1 MKKKKKEVTIYDI
14 AEELNVSA
22 TTVSRAL
29 NDHFSIGKKTT
40 QAVKKL
46 AKEMGYRPNIIAS
59 GLRKN
64 KTNAIGVIVSWINR
78 PFISSLIS
86 GIEDVADKA
95 GYNVIIS
102 QSNDSFEKEITK
114 AQTLYASRVEGLI
127 VSLAMDTK
135 RYNHFYPYRQNNIPI
150 VFVDRVSFEM
160 ETDKVIINNFDAAFT
175 ATEHL
180 IEMGCKRIAHFAGA
194 QHRNIYKERQDGYI
208 HALKKHNLPVDEQ
221 LILHSNLSMEEGWKG
236 TRRLLSLSHP
246 PDAIFSANDSAAVSA
261 IQCAKEMGIR
271 IPEEL
276 AVAGFNNDRISS
288 IVEPPLTTINHP
300 AIDMGK
306 IAAQQVLKQKK
317 NREMVESETVVLKTE
332 LIIRQSS
339 MRNRLAKGP
348 ASDSE
353 SF

>member
-1 MKKKKKEVTIYDI
+1 MKRNKKEVTIYDI

-29 NDHFSIGKKTT
+29 NDHFSIGKDTT
-40 QAVKKL
+40 LAVKKL
-46 AKEMGYRPNIIAS
+46 AKKMGYRPNIIAS

-86 GIEDVADKA
+86 GIEEVADKA

-102 QSNDSFEKEITK
+102 QSNDSLEKEITK
-114 AQTLYASRVEGLI
+114 AQTLYASRVDGLI

-135 RYNHFYPYRQNNIPI
+135 SYDHFYPFQQNDIPL
-150 VFVDRVSFEM
+150 VFVDRVSLEM
-160 ETDKVIINNFDAAFT
+160 ETDRVIINNFDAAFT

-180 IEMGCKRIAHFAGA
+180 ISIGCKRIAHFAGA
-194 QHRNIYKERQDGYI
+194 QHRNIYKERQDGYVN
-208 HALKKHNLPVDEQ
+208 ALEKYNLPVDEE

-236 TRRLLSLSHP
+236 TEHLLKLSNP
-246 PDAIFSANDSAAVSA
+246 PDGIFSANDSAAVSA

-271 IPEEL
+271 IPQQL

-288 IVEPPLTTINHP
+288 IVEPRLTTISHP

-306 IAAQQVLKQKK
+306 IAAQQVLKQKENK
-317 NREMVESETVVLKTE
+317 DVVQSETIVLKTG
-332 LIIRQSS
+332 LIIRESS
-339 MRNRLAKGP
+339 MRTPLKK
-348 ASDSE
+348 
-353 SF
+353 